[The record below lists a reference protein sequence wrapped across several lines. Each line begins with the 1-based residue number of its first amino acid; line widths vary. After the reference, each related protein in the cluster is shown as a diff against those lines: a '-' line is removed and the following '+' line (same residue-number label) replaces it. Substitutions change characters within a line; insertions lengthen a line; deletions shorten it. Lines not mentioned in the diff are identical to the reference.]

1 MATAKIVIKG
11 DNQLKA
17 PLKQAQQDITG
28 FEKVAAQVGN
38 TLKKAFTVGAIVVSI
53 KKLKDAAADCLNEF
67 NEADRAYK
75 QLSLALNDTKGFDTL
90 TKSIKELSRQTLS
103 SKDDIEGM
111 VSELA
116 ALGKSTEEIDSISR
130 AAVYLSNVTGKDLNS
145 SMQTLLNTYN
155 GTTKQLNKLGIDT
168 SELTKEELKEGA
180 AVQLVIDKFQD
191 LSKEMAK
198 NDTAQRIKNIKDSIG
213 DIKQSVGDLVN
224 TLIGPTIQKIDE
236 GLLTIKEKFNGFI
249 QEAKVVIQNFPEV
262 LSHLFDAIKK
272 GLSNLF
278 SYEGIKTFLSN
289 VLQYIKSAITTTLTN
304 IANLATGIYG
314 LVERLWDGI
323 KNYSM
328 YIITS
333 ICDDIGLNISEVINS
348 IGEWLTGTALG
359 KAIDQIIS
367 KVVNGIRLIGNII
380 KNIPS
385 IVKIVISN
393 IGTIIASLF
402 NNLPKAIGQIFV
414 GLGNKVA
421 EFALKIKNDIAQ
433 AIEDTINGIG
443 EKISDTWLGKWLGL
457 GKGMKDF
464 SIGVDRTSEREAGAR
479 ANNAFGNAGSFLS
492 NIGDDLEPMM
502 KEIES
507 LLNPVFTKWTADNAT
522 TIGQT
527 MAKWS
532 AKSTDEYYKAAKESF
547 TDIGSFLKDWGAT
560 FVGDMKDGWGET
572 ADALATIFED
582 SFGGSFDEFLEWFR
596 PFMEE
601 KLADTGSSGG
611 SGTNKTKEGSSDLS
625 TVFNAVVS
633 EFSSQMGEAGELIGK
648 LAQNMSSMG
657 PLIGAIVT
665 AIHYVVGGLSETLG
679 PILNEFVEWG
689 IKPLTQLGKMLG
701 QILVPVFEEIMPSII
716 TTGKTL
722 IALFKSLTNVLS
734 PIIKLISKVLG
745 PILNA
750 LATVL
755 MYIVGTISWACEWI
769 AYAITWVLNKITFGW
784 VSTSSKPGSLG
795 SYINNMTA
803 DIPSGTDATTDS
815 SSSSTAVSNA
825 SYSGGTVVHLNVYQN
840 GTVVGQNGIMEFALM
855 IRDKLVESNYLGR

>member
-28 FEKVAAQVGN
+28 FEKVASQVGN
-38 TLKKAFTVGAIVVSI
+38 TLKKAFTVGAVVVSI
-53 KKLKDAAADCLNEF
+53 KKLKDAAADCLSEF

-90 TKSIKELSRQTLS
+90 TKSIKELSRQTLA
-103 SKDDIEGM
+103 SKGDVEAM

-168 SELTKEELKEGA
+168 SELTKEELKQGA
-180 AVQLVIDKFQD
+180 AVQVVIDKFAD

-198 NDTAQRIKNIKDSIG
+198 NDTTQRLKNIKDSLG

-224 TLIGPTIQKIDE
+224 TLISSTVQKIDD
-236 GLLTIKEKFNGFI
+236 GLLQIKEKFNNFI

-262 LSHLFDAIKK
+262 MSRLFNAIKK

-289 VLQYIKSAITTTLTN
+289 VLNLFKTSLQAGFTN
-304 IANLATGIYG
+304 IANLMEGIVG
-314 LVERLWDGI
+314 LVERVGDGVRNYLKYLII
-323 KNYSM
+323 K
-328 YIITS
+328 
-333 ICDDIGLNISEVINS
+333 ICDDIGINISEVINS
-348 IGEWLTGTALG
+348 IGEWLTGTTLG
-359 KAIDQIIS
+359 KAIDQVLS
-367 KVVNGIRLIGNII
+367 KVINGVKLVGNII

-402 NNLPKAIGQIFV
+402 NNLPKAIGQVFV

-433 AIEDTINGIG
+433 AIEDTVNGVG
-443 EKISDTWLGKWLGL
+443 EKISETWLGRWLGL

-464 SIGVDRTSEREAGAR
+464 SIGVDRTSEREARDR
-479 ANNAFGNAGSFLS
+479 ANNAFSNAGSFLS

-507 LLNPVFTKWTADNAT
+507 LLNPVFTKWTSDNAT

-532 AKSTDEYYKAAKESF
+532 AKNADDYYKAAKESF
-547 TDIGSFLKDWGAT
+547 TDIGSFLKDWGAN

-601 KLADTGSSGG
+601 KLASTGSSSG
-611 SGTNKTKEGSSDLS
+611 SGTNKIKEGGSDLS
-625 TVFNAVVS
+625 KVFNAVVS
-633 EFSSQMGEAGELIGK
+633 EFSSQMGQAGELIGK

-657 PLIGAIVT
+657 PLIGAVVT
-665 AIHYVVGGLSETLG
+665 AIHYVVGGLAETLG

-701 QILVPVFEEIMPSII
+701 SVLVPIFEEIMPSII
-716 TTGKTL
+716 TTGKALT
-722 IALFKSLTNVLS
+722 ALFKSLTNILGPV
-734 PIIKLISKVLG
+734 IKIISKILG
-745 PILNA
+745 PALSA
-750 LATVL
+750 LATVV

-769 AYAITWVLNKITFGW
+769 SYAITWVLNKITFGW
-784 VSTSSKPGSLG
+784 VSTTSKPGSLK
-795 SYINNMTA
+795 SYISNMTA
-803 DIPSGTDATTDS
+803 DIPSGTDTSEDS
-815 SSSSTAVSNA
+815 TSSSTAVSNA

>member
-28 FEKVAAQVGN
+28 FEKVASQVGN
-38 TLKKAFTVGAIVVSI
+38 TLKKAFTVGAVVVSI
-53 KKLKDAAADCLNEF
+53 KKLSDAAADCLNEF

-90 TKSIKELSRQTLS
+90 TKSINELSRQTLS
-103 SKDDIEGM
+103 SKGDVEAM

-145 SMQTLLNTYN
+145 SMQTLLNTYS

-168 SELTKEELKEGA
+168 SNLTKEELEQGA
-180 AVQLVIDKFQD
+180 AVQVVIDKFAD
-191 LSKEMAK
+191 LSKEMSK
-198 NDTAQRIKNIKDSIG
+198 NDTTQRLKNIKDSLG
-213 DIKQSVGDLVN
+213 DIKQSVGDLIN
-224 TLIGPTIQKIDE
+224 TLISSTVQKIDD
-236 GLLTIKEKFNGFI
+236 GLLQIKEKFNNFI
-249 QEAKVVIQNFPEV
+249 QEVKVVIENFPEV
-262 LSHLFDAIKK
+262 MSHLFDAIKK

-278 SYEGIKTFLSN
+278 SYEGLKTFLSN
-289 VLQYIKSAITTTLTN
+289 ALNLLKTSLQVGFTN
-304 IANLATGIYG
+304 IANLMEGIVG
-314 LVERLWDGI
+314 LVERVGDGVRNYLKYLII
-323 KNYSM
+323 K
-328 YIITS
+328 
-333 ICDDIGLNISEVINS
+333 ICDDIGINISEVINS
-348 IGEWLTGTALG
+348 IGEWLTGTTLG
-359 KAIDQIIS
+359 KAIDQVLS
-367 KVVNGIRLIGNII
+367 KVINGVKLVGTII

-443 EKISDTWLGKWLGL
+443 EKISDTWLGRWLGL

-479 ANNAFGNAGSFLS
+479 ANEAFGNAGGFLS
-492 NIGDDLEPMM
+492 NIGEDLEPMM

-507 LLNPVFTKWTADNAT
+507 LLNPVFTKWTSDNAT

-532 AKSTDEYYKAAKESF
+532 SKNADEYYKAAKESF
-547 TDIGSFLKDWGAT
+547 TDIGSFLKDWGAN
-560 FVGDMKDGWGET
+560 FVGDMEDGWGET
-572 ADALATIFED
+572 SDALATIFED

-601 KLADTGSSGG
+601 KLASTGSSS
-611 SGTNKTKEGSSDLS
+611 SGPIKPKEGSSDLS
-625 TVFNAVVS
+625 TVFNGVVS
-633 EFSSQMGEAGELIGK
+633 ELSSQLGEAGNLIGK
-648 LAQNMSSMG
+648 LAQNMSSMK

-665 AIHYVVGGLSETLG
+665 AMHYVVGGLAETLG
-679 PILNEFVEWG
+679 PILNEFVEWV
-689 IKPLTQLGKMLG
+689 INPLTQLGKMLG
-701 QILVPVFEEIMPSII
+701 STLVPVFEEIMPSII
-716 TTGKTL
+716 TTGKAL
-722 IALFKSLTNVLS
+722 MALFKSLTNILGPV
-734 PIIKLISKVLG
+734 IKIISKILG
-745 PILNA
+745 PALSA
-750 LATVL
+750 LATVVL
-755 MYIVGTISWACEWI
+755 YIVGTISWACEWI

-784 VSTSSKPGSLG
+784 VGTSSKPGNLG

-803 DIPSGTDATTDS
+803 DIPSGTDTTTDS
-815 SSSSTAVSNA
+815 TSSSTAVSNA